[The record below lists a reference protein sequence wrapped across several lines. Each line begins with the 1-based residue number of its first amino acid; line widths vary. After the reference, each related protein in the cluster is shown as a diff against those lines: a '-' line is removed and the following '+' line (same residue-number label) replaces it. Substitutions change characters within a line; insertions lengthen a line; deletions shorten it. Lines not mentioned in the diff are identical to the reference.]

1 MQACQLLAC
10 LHAASQWVQLLWPL
24 HFPLANSGRLSK
36 LTCPDVTCPT
46 CPSLPAILQVSQ
58 TLPVFFQ
65 NYAELTAE
73 HQQFLATAYL
83 PAARL

>member
-1 MQACQLLAC
+1 MLLFQPWRSSAVKRGS
-10 LHAASQWVQLLWPL
+10 AAHGLPVPSGPCRS
-24 HFPLANSGRLSK
+24 LAV
-36 LTCPDVTCPT
+36 CPR
-46 CPSLPAILQVSQ
+46 QVSQ